1 MKLFVNSFSNQNKKT
16 KRLYNL
22 FFNSI
27 MKNNMTDDLKQK
39 DEVAAGQDKSAHQ
52 AEIKAADAH
61 NAAAEEHKD
70 QADKQA
76 AKSNS

>member
-1 MKLFVNSFSNQNKKT
+1 
-16 KRLYNL
+16 
-22 FFNSI
+22 